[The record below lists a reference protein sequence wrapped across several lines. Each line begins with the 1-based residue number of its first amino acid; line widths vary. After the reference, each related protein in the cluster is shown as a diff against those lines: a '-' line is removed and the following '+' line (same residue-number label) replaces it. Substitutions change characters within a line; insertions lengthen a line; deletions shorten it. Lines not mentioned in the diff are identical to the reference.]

1 MLRIIPTK
9 TWNNAGDGEM
19 AWRLRI
25 FMAVAEDLS

>member
-9 TWNNAGDGEM
+9 TWNNAGAGET

-25 FMAVAEDLS
+25 FMAVAEALS